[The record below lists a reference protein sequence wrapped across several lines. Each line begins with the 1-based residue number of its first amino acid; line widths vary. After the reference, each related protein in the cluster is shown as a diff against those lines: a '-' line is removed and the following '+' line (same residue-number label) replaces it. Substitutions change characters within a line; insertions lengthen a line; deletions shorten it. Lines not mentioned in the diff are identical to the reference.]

1 MNDKMKSLLAYI
13 VDRKSE
19 VKPEGGMANLSRYS
33 TLQEIESWIMIY
45 GGLDDVVESQPDKPS
60 NRMEIKGFSNKK
72 YEQEQQDKKTNNNG
86 RNF

>member
-60 NRMEIKGFSNKK
+60 NRMEIKGFSNNHPLTTL
-72 YEQEQQDKKTNNNG
+72 KTTEDMSNNQK
-86 RNF
+86 